1 MHSRL
6 PLFAGVPGKSAAAA
20 LTAALLITGCTPNPF
35 GPPGTANLEHLSA
48 AQELPAAVG
57 QTAESTVADVA
68 TGISE
73 RIREARPEAE
83 LGPAASGISEAEPE
97 PQPGRSTEDTGA
109 GGRLGLERH
118 RDELQDWSDS
128 VKSAY
133 QTAQEQ
139 DRLEAEEQQR
149 QAEEAA
155 EAERQA
161 EEEAAEAQRQ
171 AEEEA
176 AEQEDLPETDDDE
189 PLLDLEAGQDAD
201 QGPED
206 SHLSDSLSPPA
217 VPDAPSVEFTG
228 DLSDYLQSLAD
239 AHPGETSISLQEITG
254 QQRSAAASGSAT
266 RVTASTYKLYVA
278 YSIIRQV
285 ESGTLRW
292 TDSVTGGR
300 DVADCLQDM
309 IAVSDNPCPE
319 ATGPEIGW
327 TAIYS
332 DAAAAGATSTG
343 QGDGAIVTTADD
355 LTSLLAQ
362 LETGQLNMSEA
373 GHEMLRSA
381 LGDNVH
387 RFGVPAGSAGQVLN
401 KPGWIDGYIHDAAI
415 VRHPQGTYVLSI
427 MSEGSSWDSLASI
440 TRDVESALYG

>member
-35 GPPGTANLEHLSA
+35 GPPGAAHLEQLSA
-48 AQELPAAVG
+48 AQELPAAAG
-57 QTAESTVADVA
+57 QVAESTVADAA

-83 LGPAASGISEAEPE
+83 LGPAASGISHAEPA
-97 PQPGRSTEDTGA
+97 PQPERATEDA
-109 GGRLGLERH
+109 GPDGQSGLERH
-118 RDELQDWSDS
+118 RDELDGWSES
-128 VKSAY
+128 VNNAHD
-133 QTAQEQ
+133 TAREQ
-139 DRLEAEEQQR
+139 ARLEAEEQQR
-149 QAEEAA
+149 QAEEAQ
-155 EAERQA
+155 RQA

-176 AEQEDLPETDDDE
+176 AEQEELPETDDDE
-189 PLLDLEAGQDAD
+189 HVLDSETEQETD
-201 QGPED
+201 QSLED
-206 SHLSDSLSPPA
+206 SPISDPLSPPA
-217 VPDAPSVEFTG
+217 VSDAPSLEFTG
-228 DLSDYLQSLAD
+228 DLSDYLQNLVD
-239 AHPGETSISLQEITG
+239 AHPGRISISLQEITG
-254 QQRSAAASGSAT
+254 QQRSAAAGGNAT

-285 ESGTLRW
+285 EAGALSW

-300 DVADCLQDM
+300 DVAQCLQDM

-319 ATGPEIGW
+319 SIGPEIGW
-327 TAIYS
+327 TTIYS

-343 QGDGAIVTTADD
+343 QGDGAIVTTTDD

-362 LETGQLNMSEA
+362 LETGQLGMSEA
-373 GHEMLRSA
+373 GHEMLRAA
-381 LGDNVH
+381 LGENVH
-387 RFGVPAGSAGQVLN
+387 RFGVPAGSVGQVLN